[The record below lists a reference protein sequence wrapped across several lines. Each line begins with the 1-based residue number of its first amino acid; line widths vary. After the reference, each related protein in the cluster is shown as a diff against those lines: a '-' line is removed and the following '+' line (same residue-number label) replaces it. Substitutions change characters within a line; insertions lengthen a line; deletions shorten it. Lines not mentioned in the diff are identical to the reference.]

1 MKRQTGQTQ
10 SGRLPAAPPL
20 RSARLSELSGPGSAV
35 RAVLSQLGEGRK
47 RRGGR
52 GGGGL
57 AGFED
62 SAPALFSLRALT
74 TLSDRRP
81 SLRAGLRCAPVGLKV
96 SVGLD
101 RTGLDRT
108 GSDRTGTL
116 LQGFN
121 LCQFVCL
128 FFSFLLEAL
137 ASAEA
142 AAGACAAPR
151 RHAASL
157 CGRNPLRAPGL
168 DRSSSS
174 VPGYSL
180 VL

>member
-10 SGRLPAAPPL
+10 SGRLPAAPPF
-20 RSARLSELSGPGSAV
+20 RSARLSESSGPGSAV

-52 GGGGL
+52 GVGV

-96 SVGLD
+96 SVSPD
-101 RTGLDRT
+101 RTGL
-108 GSDRTGTL
+108 DRTGTL

-121 LCQFVCL
+121 LSRFVC
-128 FFSFLLEAL
+128 FLVLEAL

-142 AAGACAAPR
+142 AAGVCAPPR
-151 RHAASL
+151 RHAASF
-157 CGRNPLRAPGL
+157 CGRIPLRAPEL
-168 DRSSSS
+168 DRPSSS